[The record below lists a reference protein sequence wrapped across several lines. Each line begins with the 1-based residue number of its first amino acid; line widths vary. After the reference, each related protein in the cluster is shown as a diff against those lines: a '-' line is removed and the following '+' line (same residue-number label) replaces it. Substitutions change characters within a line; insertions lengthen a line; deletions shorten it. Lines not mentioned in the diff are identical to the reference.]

1 MPTNTFFN
9 LPIEKKKNI
18 MNAAK
23 SEFVEYSFY
32 DASINRIIKNAG
44 ISRGSFYMYFE
55 NKEDLFLYIL
65 DGYREEVL
73 AEIVKGVNGE
83 KCDIF
88 QMAIYIY
95 DYVTSKDFNEE
106 MYEFIIKTLHKV
118 DVTLLNYFFKLDC
131 REVKISSA
139 RKYTDLSN
147 IVFAND
153 EEILNILEGYLK
165 IVSPSEEKNDIEC
178 FMQKKIWNNINRQIE
193 TYFNSITLE
202 ELVKDYIE
210 GKITIMYYI

>member
-9 LPIEKKKNI
+9 LPIEKKKKI

-83 KCDIF
+83 VF
-88 QMAIYIY
+88 
-95 DYVTSKDFNEE
+95 E
-106 MYEFIIKTLHKV
+106 IIKKAHKLPFELGCERV
-118 DVTLLNYFFKLDC
+118 ITTVRIDEKFGGLTINDKL
-131 REVKISSA
+131 
-139 RKYTDLSN
+139 
-147 IVFAND
+147 
-153 EEILNILEGYLK
+153 
-165 IVSPSEEKNDIEC
+165 KNH
-178 FMQKKIWNNINRQIE
+178 RQ
-193 TYFNSITLE
+193 
-202 ELVKDYIE
+202 V
-210 GKITIMYYI
+210 